1 MTTKREGIL
10 THPSIF
16 CHLQPLLP
24 VLMDWPDLWPGS
36 WLSELNQM
44 PLLHLGKLF
53 SALNSQSLFQAVTLD
68 LLIQVVPETLS

>member
-1 MTTKREGIL
+1 MLGCYDYQEEGML

-24 VLMDWPDLWPGS
+24 VLMDWLDLCGS

-44 PLLHLGKLF
+44 PFSPSGKLF
-53 SALNSQSLFQAVTLD
+53 SALNSQSLF
-68 LLIQVVPETLS
+68 